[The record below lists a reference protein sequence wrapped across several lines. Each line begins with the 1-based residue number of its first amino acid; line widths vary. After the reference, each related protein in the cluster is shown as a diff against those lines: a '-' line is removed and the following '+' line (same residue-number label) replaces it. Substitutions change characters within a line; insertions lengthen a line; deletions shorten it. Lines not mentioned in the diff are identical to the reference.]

1 MHPRV
6 DMMTSHPHQSHQTF
20 GHHPHP
26 QQSQTARPVSRPR
39 PKPAKKE
46 PQVKLIDKYSCPDYV
61 ELMYHPTPTLEDLGL
76 TSFLD
81 SPPSSPRALSPARA
95 TKQTDV
101 AAAANKTQ
109 QTMTMGAV
117 HIQQPVHTE
126 TAKSRQPP
134 ITLAPWKLIKIDIPP
149 VSRVTLEDRIAA
161 VSKQTG
167 PEPTVC
173 KFQGPQIADP
183 AVGLDLFGGMSPF
196 SCWSQTTPVGDAR
209 FSYM

>member
-1 MHPRV
+1 M
-6 DMMTSHPHQSHQTF
+6 
-20 GHHPHP
+20 
-26 QQSQTARPVSRPR
+26 
-39 PKPAKKE
+39 
-46 PQVKLIDKYSCPDYV
+46 KLIDKYSCPDYV

-101 AAAANKTQ
+101 AAAANKTR
-109 QTMTMGAV
+109 QTVTTEAA
-117 HIQQPVHTE
+117 HIQQPVHTD

-149 VSRVTLEDRIAA
+149 VSRVTLEERIAA

-167 PEPTVC
+167 PEPTGC
-173 KFQGPQIADP
+173 KFQGPQIPDP

-209 FSYM
+209 FS